1 MPAREGTRPEPA
13 PVALRVA
20 AGGLRVLTGFALMGG
35 ASVLLAPVMKNVEA
49 RERMLARLEPLTGIS
64 PMTTLCQ
71 RATARNVPTWPARTL
86 GLCVV
91 DARTG
96 GPISVSSAVRLEL
109 FDAGLGWLVK
119 QILARP
125 VADYEHRRAAAEAAA
140 RAELAEDR
148 VEPDEVA
155 IRAAVAQRMS
165 EDTTCLASL
174 VTGVVVRTLAPLAT
188 IPFTARRQSLGQWF
202 AGVMVVR
209 A

>member
-1 MPAREGTRPEPA
+1 
-13 PVALRVA
+13 LRVA

-35 ASVLLAPVMKNVEA
+35 ASVLLAPVMKTVEA
-49 RERMLARLEPLTGIS
+49 RERMLARLAPLTGIS
-64 PMTTLCQ
+64 PMTTLWQ
-71 RATARNVPTWPARTL
+71 RATARTDPTWPARTL

-125 VADYEHRRAAAEAAA
+125 VSDYEHRRG
-140 RAELAEDR
+140 
-148 VEPDEVA
+148 
-155 IRAAVAQRMS
+155 AVAQRMS
-165 EDTTCLASL
+165 GDTACLAGFL
-174 VTGVVVRTLAPLAT
+174 TGVVVRMLAPLAT

-209 A
+209 GCFSPSTASPTSAAR